1 MENWRDDLYDRF
13 TSSKV
18 GMAVIAEL
26 LLRSPQTEGELRG
39 RASRMEPIDDLE
51 ALRNVLHPLVER
63 KLVLFLGPEGRRG
76 TLITHGFHAAA
87 ELEGLRSQAV
97 VSAEA
102 RPQADAKPQTEEI
115 RAEIAGL
122 PPNCNSF
129 KTLTET
135 WRKSFTLSRNP
146 WEGRLV

>member
-1 MENWRDDLYDRF
+1 
-13 TSSKV
+13 
-18 GMAVIAEL
+18 MAVIAEL
-26 LLRSPQTEGELRG
+26 LLRGPQTEGELRG

-122 PPNCNSF
+122 RSELQQLQDAHRDLAEEFHAF
-129 KTLTET
+129 K
-135 WRKSFTLSRNP
+135 KSL
-146 WEGRLV
+146 GG